1 MKLLQGDCLEK
12 LKELKDNSID
22 ICIADPPYGRFKHL
36 DWDVKIEF
44 KKLWKELW
52 RVCKP
57 TCPIFL
63 FGDFKFA
70 VEIYNSQPKWFK
82 YEIVW
87 NKMRTTTP
95 LLSRKRFGK
104 ATEYILVFYKKQ
116 PVYNYLKYHKY
127 LKAPK
132 RAKVEKQTMIVGQK
146 PRKIIRNQYDPKL
159 PINVVNQVEPDKKKN
174 SMYIGGPKD
183 KNITHV
189 ALYDPKLPI
198 NVVNEPE
205 DGYDNK
211 SYDGVCPYARDSG
224 IKWDPKLPI
233 NVLEGS
239 AKINNKTIKKIT
251 EKPQFLLEH
260 LLKYFSN
267 EGDTCLDFC
276 MGSGSCGV
284 ACKTLNRNFV
294 GIELN
299 KEHFN
304 LAKKRLI

>member
-44 KKLWKELW
+44 EKLWKELW

-70 VEIYNSQPKWFK
+70 MEIYNSQPKWFK

-95 LLSRKRFGK
+95 LLSKKRFGK

-132 RAKVEKQTMIVGQK
+132 LEIK
-146 PRKIIRNQYDPKL
+146 
-159 PINVVNQVEPDKKKN
+159 
-174 SMYIGGPKD
+174 SD
-183 KNITHV
+183 KNYGGI
-189 ALYDPKLPI
+189 YGKCSSKPSP
-198 NVVNEPE
+198 
-205 DGYDNK
+205 GY
-211 SYDGVCPYARDSG
+211 
-224 IKWDPKLPI
+224 DPKLPI

-239 AKINNKTIKKIT
+239 ANTNNKTIKKIT

-299 KEHFN
+299 KEHFK
-304 LAKKRLI
+304 LAKERLDKII

>member
-44 KKLWKELW
+44 EKLWKELW

-70 VEIYNSQPKWFK
+70 IEIYNSQPKWFK

-116 PVYNYLKYHKY
+116 PVYNYEKYHKY

-132 RAKVEKQTMIVGQK
+132 
-146 PRKIIRNQYDPKL
+146 
-159 PINVVNQVEPDKKKN
+159 PDKKKKH
-174 SMYIGGPKD
+174 MYIGGPKD

-189 ALYDPKLPI
+189 PLYDPKLPL
-198 NVVNEPE
+198 NVVNQVEPE
-205 DGYDNK
+205 IKSDKDYGGIYGKCSSKPSPGY
-211 SYDGVCPYARDSG
+211 
-224 IKWDPKLPI
+224 DPKLPL
-233 NVLEGS
+233 NVVEGG
-239 AKINNKTIKKIT
+239 AKTNNKTIKKIT

-299 KEHFN
+299 KEHFK
-304 LAKKRLI
+304 LAKERLDKII